1 MAHREKF
8 VTEKLIV
15 QIFGLIKNNMID
27 IEGKRFENTPKERK
41 LFYQVNII
49 KQLKNL
55 VSIKHSHEEWNVLCE
70 HITISYFF
78 LDIS

>member
-1 MAHREKF
+1 MFIKYFQQLVAHREKF

-49 KQLKNL
+49 KQLKIL
-55 VSIKHSHEEWNVLCE
+55 VSIKHSHEE
-70 HITISYFF
+70 
-78 LDIS
+78 

>member
-1 MAHREKF
+1 MFIKYFQQLVAHREKF

-49 KQLKNL
+49 KQLKKL
-55 VSIKHSHEEWNVLCE
+55 VSIKHSHEE
-70 HITISYFF
+70 
-78 LDIS
+78 

>member
-49 KQLKNL
+49 KQLKKL
-55 VSIKHSHEEWNVLCE
+55 VSIKHSHEE
-70 HITISYFF
+70 
-78 LDIS
+78 

>member
-15 QIFGLIKNNMID
+15 QIFGLIKNSMID

-49 KQLKNL
+49 KQLKKL
-55 VSIKHSHEEWNVLCE
+55 VSIKHSHEE
-70 HITISYFF
+70 
-78 LDIS
+78 

>member
-1 MAHREKF
+1 MFIKYFQQLVAHREKF

-27 IEGKRFENTPKERK
+27 IEGKRFEKTPTERK

-49 KQLKNL
+49 TQLKKL
-55 VSIKHSHEEWNVLCE
+55 VYIKHSHEE
-70 HITISYFF
+70 
-78 LDIS
+78 